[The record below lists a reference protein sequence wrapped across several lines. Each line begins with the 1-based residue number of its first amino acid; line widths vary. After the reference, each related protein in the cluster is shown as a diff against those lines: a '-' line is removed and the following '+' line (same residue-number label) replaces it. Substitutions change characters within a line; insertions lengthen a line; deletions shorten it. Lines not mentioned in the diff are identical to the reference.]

1 MNGFFDPEE
10 NRAEI
15 IKRLKATNRP
25 GMTELIEAMDQGGFF
40 ESPCSGGYHLCEKG
54 GLAEH
59 TLNVCDFAHKVAEAL
74 LTPDKLDDEMRESIT
89 VAALLHD
96 LGKMGD
102 YDKCG
107 YVPNLLK
114 SGKPSATKPFKV
126 NKDLL
131 AVPHSVRSVKIA
143 TKFISLTEDEEFAIL
158 MHDGLYGD
166 MKYSIQGHET
176 LLFFIL
182 HTADF
187 YSARFY
193 EVDGDEAGDDE

>member
-1 MNGFFDPEE
+1 MVGFFDPNE

-15 IKRLKATNRP
+15 IRRLKGTNRP
-25 GMTELIEAMDQGGFF
+25 GIDELIAAMDEGGFF

-59 TLNVCDFAHKVAEAL
+59 TLNVCDFAIKVAEAL
-74 LTPDKLDDEMRESIT
+74 VPEKLDELRESIT
-89 VAALLHD
+89 IAALLHD

-102 YDKCG
+102 FSKCG

-114 SGKPSATKPFKV
+114 SGKPSASKPFKV

-131 AVPHSVRSVKIA
+131 NVPHSIRSVKIA
-143 TKFISLTEDEEFAIL
+143 SQYIKLSEDEEYAIL
-158 MHDGLYGD
+158 MHDGMYGD
-166 MKYSIQGHET
+166 LKYAVQGNET
-176 LLFFIL
+176 LLYFII

-187 YSARFY
+187 YSARFF
-193 EVDGDEAGDDE
+193 EVDGNGGDAEE

>member
-1 MNGFFDPEE
+1 MNGFYDPIE

-15 IKRLKATNRP
+15 IRRLKGTNRP
-25 GMTELIEAMDQGGFF
+25 GIDELIAAMDAGGFF

-59 TLNVCDFAHKVAEAL
+59 TLNVCDFAIKVAEAL
-74 LTPDKLDDEMRESIT
+74 VPEKLDEFYESI
-89 VAALLHD
+89 VIASLLHD

-131 AVPHSVRSVKIA
+131 NVPHSIRSVKLASRYI
-143 TKFISLTEDEEFAIL
+143 TLTEDEEFAIL

-166 MKYSIQGHET
+166 MKYTIQGHET
-176 LLFFIL
+176 LLYFII

-193 EVDGDEAGDDE
+193 EVDGTGDAEE

>member
-1 MNGFFDPEE
+1 MVGYFDPNE

-15 IKRLKATNRP
+15 IKRLKGTNRE
-25 GMTELIEAMDQGGFF
+25 GIDELIAAMDAGGFF

-54 GLAEH
+54 GLGEH
-59 TLNVCDFAHKVAEAL
+59 TLNVCDFALKIAGTLV
-74 LTPDKLDDEMRESIT
+74 PDRADELYESIT
-89 VAALLHD
+89 IAALLHD

-131 AVPHSVRSVKIA
+131 NVPHSIRSVKIA
-143 TKFISLTEDEEFAIL
+143 SKYIKLTEDEEFAIL

-166 MKYSIQGHET
+166 LKYAVQGNET
-176 LLFFIL
+176 LLYFLI

-193 EVDGDEAGDDE
+193 EVDGDSNETEE